1 MRKSTRDLIL
11 ISQTYCQSQPDDTN
25 PAYHYKMESHTY
37 RIVHWEKSASTTEK
51 IPYLNETGFNRRKEG
66 FICIRLY
73 RRFLPSI
80 PTYLLVE
87 YSTTFS
93 RMWRT
98 YTRYV
103 GHYINLLTRNTNK
116 KQEAHDQFGMHNMY
130 SSVCRRN
137 YSLFP
142 TTKEMNH
149 VPPLLPSCTKQSNV
163 LRRNWNEENY
173 RFLLE
178 EG

>member
-1 MRKSTRDLIL
+1 MGEVSLYDRKDTVLIRTR
-11 ISQTYCQSQPDDTN
+11 ISIAAKKVSY
-25 PAYHYKMESHTY
+25 A
-37 RIVHWEKSASTTEK
+37 SAFTVGFCH
-51 IPYLNETGFNRRKEG
+51 PYLRTCSLNTVRR
-66 FICIRLY
+66 
-73 RRFLPSI
+73 
-80 PTYLLVE
+80 
-87 YSTTFS
+87 FS

-98 YTRYV
+98 YIRYV
-103 GHYINLLTRNTNK
+103 GHYINLLTRNTKMLTDK

-137 YSLFP
+137 YSLFS